1 MPERESFMKLRSS
14 KAAICTGA
22 AVVMFLMPVVPEV
35 AVAKTTY
42 EQPESTVQFD
52 TELRQASYTVN
63 VSDIVATGYVEE
75 KETGMYAGMAIAI
88 ADPYTQVY
96 AMADENSEVKSVKV
110 ILPHS
115 EITSFSTDPN
125 TLKKYV
131 EDNGFLNWNQ
141 VSTDDLN
148 MLLKQAKKEQ
158 TKKVKESNML
168 QESDDRACALIEK
181 QVKALCGDD
190 VNVDVAFE

>member
-96 AMADENSEVKSVKV
+96 AMADENSELVGQK
-110 ILPHS
+110 
-115 EITSFSTDPN
+115 
-125 TLKKYV
+125 
-131 EDNGFLNWNQ
+131 
-141 VSTDDLN
+141 
-148 MLLKQAKKEQ
+148 
-158 TKKVKESNML
+158 
-168 QESDDRACALIEK
+168 
-181 QVKALCGDD
+181 
-190 VNVDVAFE
+190 

>member
-1 MPERESFMKLRSS
+1 
-14 KAAICTGA
+14 
-22 AVVMFLMPVVPEV
+22 MFLMPVVPEV

-96 AMADENSEVKSVKV
+96 AMADENSEVVGQMGQNSIASAEEIVGEWTRLYPV
-110 ILPHS
+110 ILQ
-115 EITSFSTDPN
+115 DLLRQVN
-125 TLKKYV
+125 YVLMKKHRHL
-131 EDNGFLNWNQ
+131 E
-141 VSTDDLN
+141 
-148 MLLKQAKKEQ
+148 A
-158 TKKVKESNML
+158 
-168 QESDDRACALIEK
+168 A
-181 QVKALCGDD
+181 
-190 VNVDVAFE
+190 

>member
-75 KETGMYAGMAIAI
+75 KETGMY
-88 ADPYTQVY
+88 P
-96 AMADENSEVKSVKV
+96 V
-110 ILPHS
+110 ILQ
-115 EITSFSTDPN
+115 DLLRQVN
-125 TLKKYV
+125 YVLMKKHRHL
-131 EDNGFLNWNQ
+131 E
-141 VSTDDLN
+141 
-148 MLLKQAKKEQ
+148 A
-158 TKKVKESNML
+158 
-168 QESDDRACALIEK
+168 A
-181 QVKALCGDD
+181 
-190 VNVDVAFE
+190 